1 MRLHI
6 AGVALLLGMSAV
18 VSEPAHACYYGP
30 LPIEFIGRTA
40 QLAPGEKPIIADYA
54 ARRAALKS
62 RIIVIIY
69 AAPSNTVGD
78 ILSRQRQNTVRS
90 FLISQGVR
98 PSDMAVLTSKKSP
111 PKSFVDLFGGQP
123 QATVELTTGCA
134 G

>member
-1 MRLHI
+1 
-6 AGVALLLGMSAV
+6 MSA
-18 VSEPAHACYYGP
+18 PAHACYYGP

-69 AAPSNTVGD
+69 SAPSKAAADV
-78 ILSRQRQNTVRS
+78 LSRQRQDTVRS
-90 FLISQGVR
+90 FLISRGVR
-98 PSDMAVLTSKKSP
+98 PDDMDVVTSRRP
-111 PKSFVDLFGGQP
+111 APKSFVDLFGAQP